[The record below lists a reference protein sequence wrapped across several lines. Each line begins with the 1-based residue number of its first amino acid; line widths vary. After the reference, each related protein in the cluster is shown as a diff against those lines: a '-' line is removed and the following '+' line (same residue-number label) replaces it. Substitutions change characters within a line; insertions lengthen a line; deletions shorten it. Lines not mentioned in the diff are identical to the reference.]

1 MITRRDRSQRVPPAV
16 LRVSSDQ
23 VGDEIHVLVLR
34 EIVSGVN
41 APKVSGAML
50 DQESVKPSVG
60 AAEKLERAM
69 AMLIKLWRWYS
80 SGAIPARSSIKSSSV
95 KPLS

>member
-1 MITRRDRSQRVPPAV
+1 MITCGDRGQRVPPAV

-50 DQESVKPSVG
+50 DQEGVKPSVG

-69 AMLIKLWRWYS
+69 AMLIKL
-80 SGAIPARSSIKSSSV
+80 
-95 KPLS
+95 

>member
-1 MITRRDRSQRVPPAV
+1 VITRGDRSQRVPPAV

-34 EIVSGVN
+34 EIVGGVY

-50 DQESVKPSVG
+50 D
-60 AAEKLERAM
+60 
-69 AMLIKLWRWYS
+69 
-80 SGAIPARSSIKSSSV
+80 
-95 KPLS
+95 